1 MMDFIS
7 GFRGARVLP
16 ASITTGAFS
25 CLDFVDHWVTAE
37 KISLRDQR
45 RCFFT
50 DEPIASTGFNPNCVR
65 HFSAE
70 RGAMPSRRAAAF
82 VEIRRGVD
90 LFIVYLICKLF

>member
-1 MMDFIS
+1 MDFIS

-25 CLDFVDHWVTAE
+25 CLDFADHWFTAA

-50 DEPIASTGFNPNCVR
+50 DEPTARTGFNPICVR

-70 RGAMPSRRAAAF
+70 RGAMPSRCAADF
-82 VEIRRGVD
+82 VEIRSGVGLLIALSD
-90 LFIVYLICKLF
+90 L